1 MNFFYNFAA
10 ECKDM
15 QKIKALSPYKQSLRD
30 NILQAAMRLFAER
43 GIRAVKMDDVARALG
58 ISKRT
63 LYEIYDNKEQ
73 VLYESIR
80 KYRER
85 YRQELEHT
93 VQQSANVMDII
104 LHIYREKIKESQL
117 VNPIFYSDL
126 SRYPKILE
134 SFQQDRKQQHQQFMA
149 FMERGASEGY
159 FRQDLNYEL
168 VGRIFE
174 ALSRYMMENELYR
187 SYSMEELFRNMIFVS
202 LRGFCTKKG
211 VETLDTFL

>member
-1 MNFFYNFAA
+1 
-10 ECKDM
+10 M
-15 QKIKALSPYKQSLRD
+15 QEIKVLSPYRQTLRD
-30 NILQAAMRLFAER
+30 RILDTAINLFIQR
-43 GIRAVKMDDVARALG
+43 GIKAVKMDDVAHALS

-85 YRQELEHT
+85 YRRELEDT
-93 VQQSANVMDII
+93 VKQSANVMDII